1 MSIGWIIA
9 IVVIAVIV
17 ILIGLVIGTYNSL
30 VHLNERVNEA
40 WSDITVQLKY
50 RADLIPN
57 VVETVKG
64 YAKHEKSAFED
75 VTKARAAVMGAKDVK
90 SATDAERSLEGA
102 LSKIF
107 AIAEAYPELKANTN
121 FQQLQL
127 QLQDVED
134 KIQAARRF
142 YNAGAKALNTKLKLF
157 PTNLINKLVGH
168 FTERDYFEVPEAE
181 KAQIEKAPE
190 VKFDN

>member
-1 MSIGWIIA
+1 MWIA
-9 IVVIAVIV
+9 IIIIVAIILLLIA
-17 ILIGLVIGTYNSL
+17 LIWGTYNSL
-30 VHLNERVNEA
+30 VRLDERVNEA

-57 VVETVKG
+57 LVETVKG
-64 YAKHEKSAFED
+64 YATHEKAAFED
-75 VTKARAAVMGAKDVK
+75 VTRARSAVMGAKDVK
-90 SATDAERSLEGA
+90 STAEAERSLEGA

-142 YNAGAKALNTKLKLF
+142 YNAGAKELNTKIKMF
-157 PTNLINKLVGH
+157 PSNVINNMIGH
-168 FTERDYFEVPEAE
+168 FKKREYFEVPESE
-181 KAQIEKAPE
+181 KAAIEKAPE
-190 VKFDN
+190 VKFN

>member
-1 MSIGWIIA
+1 MSAGWIIA
-9 IVVIAVIV
+9 IVIIAIIV
-17 ILIGLVIGTYNSL
+17 ILIALVMGTYNSL
-30 VHLNERVNEA
+30 VKLNERVNEA

-57 VVETVKG
+57 LVETVKG
-64 YAKHEKSAFED
+64 YATHEKSAFED

-90 SATDAERSLEGA
+90 STAEAERSLEGA

-107 AIAEAYPELKANTN
+107 AIAESYPELKANTN

-142 YNAGAKALNTKLKLF
+142 YNAGAKELNTKIKMF
-157 PTNLINKLVGH
+157 PSNVINSMIGH
-168 FTERDYFEVPEAE
+168 FKQRDYYEVPETEQA
-181 KAQIEKAPE
+181 AIEKAPE
-190 VKFDN
+190 VKFN